1 MSEIF
6 SKIEEGL
13 QEIFPE
19 IGDMEI
25 ATDTQLEEIP
35 DWDSMNAVNLHS
47 YLEQTFNITFPEDLL
62 DDEMTIGELITFIEQ
77 PDKTS
82 TAA

>member
-47 YLEQTFNITFPEDLL
+47 YLEQTFNITLPEDLL